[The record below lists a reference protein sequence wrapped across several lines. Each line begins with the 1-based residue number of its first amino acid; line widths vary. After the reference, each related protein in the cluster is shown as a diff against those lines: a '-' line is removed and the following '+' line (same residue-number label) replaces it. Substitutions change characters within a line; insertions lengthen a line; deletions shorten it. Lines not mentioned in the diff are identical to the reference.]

1 MGAKTKDEA
10 ARKGI
15 QAQYELMNAF
25 EEDGIMATQTVEQ
38 VQRLAPYLEGLE
50 KRVLQTAFGEFDG
63 SKQTSPGLLDTPLG
77 LPEYQVAGMDPLQLA
92 AQEQALNQF
101 GMFQPFVQT
110 AGQLA
115 TTGIGQG
122 LQMLDPSQ
130 GVQAFM
136 NPYQQNVIDEINRQ
150 AAIGQQGIDAKAV
163 QQGAFGGSR
172 QGIQAAEQEGRRLG
186 KIGEFLSKGFDTA
199 LGASQKAAQLFGGL
213 GQAASSIG
221 DLGRLQSELGRA
233 DIGML
238 SQLGRVGQ
246 AQSQA
251 EIDANR
257 QNLMQ
262 GIMEPF
268 TRLELGSSLLKGTP
282 SGSLSSTFR
291 SATTPGANPFLQ
303 GVGAY
308 TALQGAGMGGATA
321 K

>member
-1 MGAKTKDEA
+1 MS
-10 ARKGI
+10 
-15 QAQYELMNAF
+15 
-25 EEDGIMATQTVEQ
+25 TQTIEQ

-50 KRVLQTAFGEFDG
+50 KRILQSAFGEFDG
-63 SKQTSPGLLDTPLG
+63 EEQTSKGLLDTALS
-77 LPEYQVAGMDPLQLA
+77 LPEYEVAKMDPLQLA
-92 AQEQALNQF
+92 AQQQALNQF
-101 GMFQPFVQT
+101 GMFQPYVQT

-115 TTGIGQG
+115 TSGIAQG
-122 LQMLDPSQ
+122 LGMLDPSKSIDQ
-130 GVQAFM
+130 FM

-150 AAIGQQGIDAKAV
+150 AAIGQNKLAGQAV
-163 QQGAFGGSR
+163 QAGAFGGAR

-213 GQAASSIG
+213 GQAASGIG
-221 DLGRLQSELGRA
+221 DIGRLQSELGRA

-238 SQLGRVGQ
+238 SQLGRIGQ
-246 AQSQA
+246 TQSQA
-251 EIDANR
+251 ELDAKR

-262 GIMEPF
+262 GVMEPF

-282 SGSLSSTFR
+282 SGSLSSTFK

>member
-1 MGAKTKDEA
+1 MS
-10 ARKGI
+10 
-15 QAQYELMNAF
+15 
-25 EEDGIMATQTVEQ
+25 TQTIEQ

-50 KRVLQTAFGEFDG
+50 KRILQSAFGEFDG
-63 SKQTSPGLLDTPLG
+63 EEQTSKGLLDTALN
-77 LPEYQVAGMDPLQLA
+77 LPEYEVAGMDPLQLA
-92 AQEQALNQF
+92 AEQQALNQF
-101 GMFQPFVQT
+101 GMFQPYVQT

-115 TTGIGQG
+115 TSGIAQG
-122 LQMLDPSQ
+122 LGMLDPSKSIDQ
-130 GVQAFM
+130 FM

-150 AAIGQQGIDAKAV
+150 AAIGQNKLAGQAV
-163 QQGAFGGSR
+163 GAGAFGGAR

-213 GQAASSIG
+213 GQAASGIG
-221 DLGRLQSELGRA
+221 DIGRLQSELGRA

-238 SQLGRVGQ
+238 SQLGGIGQ
-246 AQSQA
+246 RQSQA
-251 EIDANR
+251 ELDAKR

-262 GIMEPF
+262 GVMEPF

-282 SGSLSSTFR
+282 SSSLSSTFK
-291 SATTPGANPFLQ
+291 SATTPSANPFLQ

-308 TALQGAGMGGATA
+308 TALQGAGVGGGTVG